1 MKYERQ
7 RHSQLF
13 IALQERKKKIEKAA
27 TPYTLR
33 GRVGIVFFHSCRGI
47 APNFTMCNVIAAAPE
62 SPYKL
67 GRSSV
72 IHRQKDAV
80 AIRFL

>member
-13 IALQERKKKIEKAA
+13 IALQERKKTIEKAA

-33 GRVGIVFFHSCRGI
+33 GRVGIVFSLVQRNCAQFYNAQRHRGG
-47 APNFTMCNVIAAAPE
+47 AREPVQTGTLKCHP
-62 SPYKL
+62 
-67 GRSSV
+67 
-72 IHRQKDAV
+72 
-80 AIRFL
+80 